1 MGENMDGIVEVFRRF
16 KSYYKE
22 YIPQFAISIIGMIM
36 ASVGTAVS
44 AWLVK
49 PVLDYIFI
57 QKDENLL
64 YLLPYAIIAI
74 YFLKSL
80 GIYLQVYFT
89 AYIGQDMVRRFRH
102 KQLDNI
108 LSLDMSFFHKYRSGE
123 LMSRIMGD
131 IERIRSIVSNLI
143 PELVREFVTIIGLLC
158 VVIYQSPTLALF
170 SLIVL
175 PAAFYPLSRLA
186 KKMRKLSRT
195 SQETSSDITSV
206 LSEIFANIEI
216 VKANSAQEKELNKF
230 DTQND
235 KIFKLNLKSVK
246 VNALVSPMMETL
258 GSVGIAVTIIIG
270 GQQVI
275 NGEITVG
282 SFFSFLTAL
291 FMLYTPIK
299 RITNIYN
306 QMQDAVVA
314 SQRTFELLD
323 MSPSIVDGNLNFPNV
338 VNSITIQDLKFSYG
352 DKIALNGINLKVYK
366 GQMIALVGS
375 SGGGKSTLIN
385 LLMRFYDPDSGII
398 LINEN
403 DISEFKID
411 NLRQNIG
418 LVTQRVYIFNDT
430 VAANVAYGA
439 LLDEAKVIKA
449 LKMANAWSFV
459 QNMQNGIYTQLN
471 EYGANLSGGQRQRIA
486 IARALYHD
494 PQILIFDEAT
504 SALDNE
510 SEQEI
515 TKAIENLSSDKII
528 FVIAHRLSTIKNA
541 DKIAVISS
549 GKIAGFGTDK
559 ELESECEIY
568 KKLKLVTIEQN
579 ETKNSI

>member
-1 MGENMDGIVEVFRRF
+1 MGGITEVFKRF
-16 KSYYKE
+16 KSFYKE
-22 YIPQFAISIIGMIM
+22 YIPQFIIAIIGMIM

-57 QKDENLL
+57 QKDETLL

-74 YFLKSL
+74 YFIKSL
-80 GIYLQVYFT
+80 GVYLQAYFT
-89 AYIGQDMVRRFRH
+89 AYIGQDIVRRFRYN
-102 KQLDNI
+102 QLSNI

-186 KKMRKLSRT
+186 KRMRRISRT

-206 LSEIFANIEI
+206 LSQIFSNIEI
-216 VKANSAQEKELNKF
+216 VKANNAQKKELDKF
-230 DTQND
+230 GAQND
-235 KIFKLNLKSVK
+235 KIFKLSLKSVK
-246 VNALVSPMMETL
+246 TNTLVSPMMETL
-258 GSVGIAVTIIIG
+258 GSIGIAITIIIG

-275 NGEITVG
+275 DGQITVG

-299 RITNIYN
+299 RLTAIYN
-306 QMQDAVVA
+306 QMQDAIVA

-323 MSPSIVDGNLNFPNV
+323 MSPSIVDGSIDFPSR

-352 DKIALNGINLKVYK
+352 DKVALNGINLKIYK

-403 DISEFKID
+403 DISEFKLHS
-411 NLRQNIG
+411 LRENIG

-430 VAANVAYGA
+430 IAANVAYGA
-439 LLDEAKVIKA
+439 PLDETKVIKA
-449 LKMANAWSFV
+449 LKMANAYSFV
-459 QNMQNGIYTQLN
+459 QNLDDGIYTTLS

-510 SEQEI
+510 SEKEI
-515 TKAIENLSSDKII
+515 TKAIENLGQEKIVI
-528 FVIAHRLSTIKNA
+528 VIAHRLTTIKNA

-549 GKIAGFGTDK
+549 GKIVGFDTD
-559 ELESECEIY
+559 EVLEKECEIY
-568 KKLKLVTIEQN
+568 KNLKSTIH
-579 ETKNSI
+579 

>member
-1 MGENMDGIVEVFRRF
+1 MDGITEVFKRF
-16 KSYYKE
+16 KSFYKE
-22 YIPQFAISIIGMIM
+22 YIPQFIIAIIGMIM

-57 QKDENLL
+57 QKDETLL
-64 YLLPYAIIAI
+64 YILPYAIIAI
-74 YFLKSL
+74 YFIKSL
-80 GIYLQVYFT
+80 GVYLQAYFT
-89 AYIGQDMVRRFRH
+89 AYIGQDIVRRFRYN
-102 KQLDNI
+102 QLSNI

-186 KKMRKLSRT
+186 KRMRRISRT

-206 LSEIFANIEI
+206 LSQIFSNIEI
-216 VKANSAQEKELNKF
+216 VKANNAQKKELDKF
-230 DTQND
+230 GAQND
-235 KIFKLNLKSVK
+235 KIFKLSLKSVK
-246 VNALVSPMMETL
+246 TNTLVSPMMETL
-258 GSVGIAVTIIIG
+258 GSIGIAITIIIG

-275 NGEITVG
+275 DGQITVG

-299 RITNIYN
+299 RLTAIYN
-306 QMQDAVVA
+306 QMQDAIVA

-323 MSPSIVDGNLNFPNV
+323 MSPSIVDGSLDFPSR

-352 DKIALNGINLKVYK
+352 DKVALNGINLRIYK

-403 DISEFKID
+403 DISEFKLHS
-411 NLRQNIG
+411 LRENIG

-430 VAANVAYGA
+430 IAANVAYGA
-439 LLDEAKVIKA
+439 PLDETKVIKA
-449 LKMANAWSFV
+449 LKMANAYSFV
-459 QNMQNGIYTQLN
+459 QNLDDGIYTTLS

-510 SEQEI
+510 SEKEI
-515 TKAIENLSSDKII
+515 TKAIENLGQEKIVI
-528 FVIAHRLSTIKNA
+528 VIAHRLTTIKNA

-549 GKIAGFGTDK
+549 GKIVGFDTD
-559 ELESECEIY
+559 EVLEKECEIY
-568 KKLKLVTIEQN
+568 KNLKSTIH
-579 ETKNSI
+579 

>member
-1 MGENMDGIVEVFRRF
+1 MGGITEVFKRF
-16 KSYYKE
+16 KSFYKE
-22 YIPQFAISIIGMIM
+22 YIPQFIIAIIGMIM

-57 QKDENLL
+57 QKDETLL

-74 YFLKSL
+74 YFIKSL
-80 GIYLQVYFT
+80 GVYLQAYFT
-89 AYIGQDMVRRFRH
+89 AYIGQDIVRRFRYN
-102 KQLDNI
+102 QLANI

-186 KKMRKLSRT
+186 KRMRKISRT

-206 LSEIFANIEI
+206 LSQIFSNIEI
-216 VKANSAQEKELNKF
+216 VKANNAQKKELDKF
-230 DTQND
+230 GTQND

-246 VNALVSPMMETL
+246 TNTLVSPMMETL
-258 GSVGIAVTIIIG
+258 GSIGIAITIIIG

-275 NGEITVG
+275 DGQITVG

-299 RITNIYN
+299 RLTAIYN
-306 QMQDAVVA
+306 QMQDAIVA

-323 MSPSIVDGNLNFPNV
+323 MSPSIVDGSLDFPSR

-352 DKIALNGINLKVYK
+352 DKVALNGINLKIYK

-403 DISEFKID
+403 DISEFKLHS
-411 NLRQNIG
+411 LRENIG

-430 VAANVAYGA
+430 IAANVAYGA
-439 LLDEAKVIKA
+439 PLDETKVIKA
-449 LKMANAWSFV
+449 LKMANAYSFV
-459 QNMQNGIYTQLN
+459 QNLDDGIYTTLS

-494 PQILIFDEAT
+494 PQIIIFDEAT

-510 SEQEI
+510 SEKEI
-515 TKAIENLSSDKII
+515 TKAIENLGQEKIVI
-528 FVIAHRLSTIKNA
+528 VIAHRLTTIKNA

-549 GKIAGFGTDK
+549 GKIVGFDTD
-559 ELESECEIY
+559 EVLEKECEIY
-568 KKLKLVTIEQN
+568 KNLKSTIH
-579 ETKNSI
+579 

>member
-1 MGENMDGIVEVFRRF
+1 MDGITEVFKRF
-16 KSYYKE
+16 KSFYKE
-22 YIPQFAISIIGMIM
+22 YIPQFIIAIIGMIM

-57 QKDENLL
+57 QKDETLL
-64 YLLPYAIIAI
+64 YILPYAIIAI
-74 YFLKSL
+74 YFIKSL
-80 GIYLQVYFT
+80 GVYLQAYFT
-89 AYIGQDMVRRFRH
+89 AYIGQDIVRRFRYN
-102 KQLDNI
+102 QLSNI
-108 LSLDMSFFHKYRSGE
+108 LSLDMSFFHKYRSRE

-186 KKMRKLSRT
+186 KRMRRISRT

-206 LSEIFANIEI
+206 LSQIFSNIEI
-216 VKANSAQEKELNKF
+216 VKANNAQKKELDKF
-230 DTQND
+230 GAQND
-235 KIFKLNLKSVK
+235 KIFKLSLKSVK
-246 VNALVSPMMETL
+246 TNTLVSPMMETL
-258 GSVGIAVTIIIG
+258 GSIGIAITIIIG

-275 NGEITVG
+275 DGQITVG

-299 RITNIYN
+299 RLTAIYN
-306 QMQDAVVA
+306 QMQDAIVA

-323 MSPSIVDGNLNFPNV
+323 MSPSIVDGSLDFPSR

-352 DKIALNGINLKVYK
+352 DKVALNGINLKIYK

-375 SGGGKSTLIN
+375 SGGGKRTLIN

-403 DISEFKID
+403 DISEFKLHS
-411 NLRQNIG
+411 LRENIG

-430 VAANVAYGA
+430 IAANVAYGA
-439 LLDEAKVIKA
+439 PLDETKVIKA
-449 LKMANAWSFV
+449 LKMANAYSFV
-459 QNMQNGIYTQLN
+459 QNLDDGIYTTLS

-494 PQILIFDEAT
+494 RQILIFDEAT

-510 SEQEI
+510 SEKEI
-515 TKAIENLSSDKII
+515 TKAIENLGQEKIVI
-528 FVIAHRLSTIKNA
+528 VIAHRLTTIKNA

-549 GKIAGFGTDK
+549 GKIVGFDTD
-559 ELESECEIY
+559 EVLEKECEIY
-568 KKLKLVTIEQN
+568 KNLKSTIH
-579 ETKNSI
+579 

>member
-1 MGENMDGIVEVFRRF
+1 MDGIVEVFRRF

-486 IARALYHD
+486 IARALYHN

-579 ETKNSI
+579 ETKK

>member
-1 MGENMDGIVEVFRRF
+1 MGGITEVFKRF
-16 KSYYKE
+16 KSFYKE
-22 YIPQFAISIIGMIM
+22 YIPQFIIAIIGMIM

-57 QKDENLL
+57 QKDETLL

-74 YFLKSL
+74 YFIKSL
-80 GIYLQVYFT
+80 GVYLQAYFT
-89 AYIGQDMVRRFRH
+89 AYIGQDIVRRFRYN
-102 KQLDNI
+102 QLANI

-186 KKMRKLSRT
+186 KRMRKISRT

-206 LSEIFANIEI
+206 LSQIFSNIEI
-216 VKANSAQEKELNKF
+216 VKANNAQKKELDKF
-230 DTQND
+230 GTQND

-246 VNALVSPMMETL
+246 TNTLVSPMMETL
-258 GSVGIAVTIIIG
+258 GSIGIAITIIIG

-275 NGEITVG
+275 DGQITVG

-299 RITNIYN
+299 RLTAIYN
-306 QMQDAVVA
+306 QMQDAIVA

-323 MSPSIVDGNLNFPNV
+323 MSPSIVDGSLDFPSR

-352 DKIALNGINLKVYK
+352 DKVALNGINLKIYK

-403 DISEFKID
+403 DISEFKLHS
-411 NLRQNIG
+411 LRENIG

-430 VAANVAYGA
+430 IAANVAYGA
-439 LLDEAKVIKA
+439 PLDEAKVIKA
-449 LKMANAWSFV
+449 LKMANAYNFV
-459 QNMQNGIYTQLN
+459 QNLDDGIYTTLS

-510 SEQEI
+510 SEKEI
-515 TKAIENLSSDKII
+515 TKAIENLGQEKIVI
-528 FVIAHRLSTIKNA
+528 VIAHRLTTIKNA

-549 GKIAGFGTDK
+549 GKIVGFDTD
-559 ELESECEIY
+559 EVLEKECEIY
-568 KKLKLVTIEQN
+568 KNLKSTIH
-579 ETKNSI
+579 

>member
-1 MGENMDGIVEVFRRF
+1 MGGITEVFKRF
-16 KSYYKE
+16 KSFYKE
-22 YIPQFAISIIGMIM
+22 YMPQFIIAIIGMIM

-57 QKDENLL
+57 QKDETLL

-74 YFLKSL
+74 YFIKSL
-80 GIYLQVYFT
+80 GVYLQAYFT
-89 AYIGQDMVRRFRH
+89 AYIGQDIVRRFRYN
-102 KQLDNI
+102 QLANI

-186 KKMRKLSRT
+186 KRMRKISRT

-206 LSEIFANIEI
+206 LSQIFSNIEI
-216 VKANSAQEKELNKF
+216 VKANNAQKKELDKF
-230 DTQND
+230 GAQND

-246 VNALVSPMMETL
+246 TNTLVSPMMETL
-258 GSVGIAVTIIIG
+258 GSIGIAITIIIG

-275 NGEITVG
+275 DGQITVG

-299 RITNIYN
+299 RLTAIYN
-306 QMQDAVVA
+306 QMQDAIVA

-323 MSPSIVDGNLNFPNV
+323 MSPSIVDGSLDFPSR

-352 DKIALNGINLKVYK
+352 DKVALNGINLKIYK

-403 DISEFKID
+403 DISEFKLHS
-411 NLRQNIG
+411 LRENIG

-430 VAANVAYGA
+430 IAANVAYGA
-439 LLDEAKVIKA
+439 PLDETKVIKA
-449 LKMANAWSFV
+449 LKMANAYNFV
-459 QNMQNGIYTQLN
+459 QNLDDGIYTTLS

-510 SEQEI
+510 SEKEI
-515 TKAIENLSSDKII
+515 TKAIENLGQEKIVI
-528 FVIAHRLSTIKNA
+528 VIAHRLTTIKNA

-549 GKIAGFGTDK
+549 GKIVGFDTD
-559 ELESECEIY
+559 EVLEKECEIY
-568 KKLKLVTIEQN
+568 KNLKSTIH
-579 ETKNSI
+579 

>member
-1 MGENMDGIVEVFRRF
+1 MGGIIEVFRRF

-22 YIPQFAISIIGMIM
+22 YVWQFAIAILGMIM
-36 ASVGTAVS
+36 ASIGTAVS

-49 PVLDYIFI
+49 PVLDYIFVE
-57 QKDENLL
+57 KNETLL

-323 MSPSIVDGNLNFPNV
+323 MQPSIVDGNINFPAK

-385 LLMRFYDPDSGII
+385 LLMRFYDPNSGMI
-398 LINEN
+398 LINDN
-403 DISEFKID
+403 DLSEFKLD
-411 NLRQNIG
+411 SLRQNIG

-430 VAANVAYGA
+430 IAANVAYA
-439 LLDEAKVIKA
+439 APLDEAKVIMA

-471 EYGANLSGGQRQRIA
+471 EYGVNLSGGQRQRIA
-486 IARALYHD
+486 IARALYHN

-515 TKAIENLSSDKII
+515 TKAIENLSKDKII

-541 DKIAVISS
+541 DKIAVIGH
-549 GKIAGFGTDK
+549 GKIVGFGTDK
-559 ELESECEIY
+559 ELEAECEIY
-568 KKLKLVTIEQN
+568 QKLKLGAIH
-579 ETKNSI
+579 